1 MRVLEPNSNFE
12 RKFLITQNINYF
24 TIRYSSGVVKC
35 YMFSDIPLKYKDKNK
50 TRILYKDAKLNYSK
64 EIKVTDNI
72 DCGLDRSNR
81 TLNWMGI
88 YNENSNTFFRN
99 PLYTGSISLSEVISK
114 LQGK

>member
-12 RKFLITQNINYF
+12 RKFLITQNIDYF

-72 DCGLDRSNR
+72 DCGLDRC
-81 TLNWMGI
+81 
-88 YNENSNTFFRN
+88 
-99 PLYTGSISLSEVISK
+99 
-114 LQGK
+114 